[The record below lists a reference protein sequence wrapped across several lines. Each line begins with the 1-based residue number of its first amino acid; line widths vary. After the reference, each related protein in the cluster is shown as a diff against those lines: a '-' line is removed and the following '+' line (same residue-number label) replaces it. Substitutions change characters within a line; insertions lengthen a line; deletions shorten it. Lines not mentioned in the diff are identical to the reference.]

1 MNLGDAHTSGQINYP
16 VSVNLDV
23 HTNSPMKNIEFP
35 FELKDKTK
43 IVFQKID
50 SKHRILKL
58 NLEPEKMKAD
68 LVFKITKEKCP
79 LYSAILER
87 NPDSSSEVLRLSVRK
102 NGLEVKL
109 QCHFLV

>member
-1 MNLGDAHTSGQINYP
+1 L
-16 VSVNLDV
+16 
-23 HTNSPMKNIEFP
+23 
-35 FELKDKTK
+35 
-43 IVFQKID
+43 
-50 SKHRILKL
+50 
-58 NLEPEKMKAD
+58 KAD
-68 LVFKITKEKCP
+68 LVFKITQEKCP